1 MSNIGQTQ
9 DFERCIMLAI
19 TPRTQEPRRG
29 PIVKANFAWQEVYEA
44 AVVETKLEEMEP
56 RLRVAKAAIDAR
68 RHKLQLDHGGTREER
83 LAIGDALAG
92 LSLLRRERETRAHD
106 TDSTKGPAE

>member
-9 DFERCIMLAI
+9 DFECCIILATI
-19 TPRTQEPRRG
+19 PTTRG
-29 PIVKANFAWQEVYEA
+29 PIVKANFAWQGLYEA
-44 AVVETKLEEMEP
+44 AVVETKLEKMEP

-68 RHKLQLDHGGTREER
+68 RHKLQVDHGGTREER

-92 LSLLRRERETRAHD
+92 LSLLRREIETRSRD
-106 TDSTKGPAE
+106 TGSNNEREAAK